1 MQGETHCGRPSAQQ
15 RHIIRHSAGEDGM
28 ETIQW
33 HGKSGLLPSGCQ
45 IRKEEV
51 GRGRGEEGENL
62 SPHFV

>member
-1 MQGETHCGRPSAQQ
+1 
-15 RHIIRHSAGEDGM
+15 M